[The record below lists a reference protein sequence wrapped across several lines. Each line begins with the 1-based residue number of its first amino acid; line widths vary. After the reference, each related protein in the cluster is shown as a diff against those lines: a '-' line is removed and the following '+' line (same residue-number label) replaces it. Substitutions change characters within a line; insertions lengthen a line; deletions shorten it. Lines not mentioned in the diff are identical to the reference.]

1 MSKEVMIILLVLC
14 VILSA
19 FFSGVEMALAK
30 VNKVRLERQAQ
41 NNDKKAK
48 LAFKF
53 VNDYNE
59 TITTILIGNDFVNIA
74 ASSLATLLFVAI
86 NPENGEMMATIIMA
100 IIILVFGEI
109 IPKSFATSYSFA
121 LSKILSYPLKF
132 FQILFYPLTK
142 LVQLTLKGFIKLLT
156 KRKKENVTDD
166 ELIEMVD
173 TMEEQGLIDE
183 GTQELITNAIDFI
196 DVDAIEIMVHRVDFF
211 AYNIQDDINE
221 LLNNPKLFNY
231 SRIPVYDET
240 IDNIIGILNTKKLI
254 KCHISGEKIDVRK
267 LLTEPLYVF
276 QTQSISSI
284 LKELRQNH
292 IHMAIVKDE
301 YGGTSGLLTM
311 EDILEELVGEIYD
324 EKDEEEMDE
333 YHKVN
338 KKKFTIDGDMNIFDF
353 FDIIGYDYENNYD
366 SINTTVGGWITDK
379 LGRFPLEKDSFE
391 FEGYKIQVMRAKQ
404 FTVER
409 VSVTKLIDDN
419 NEEK

>member
-1 MSKEVMIILLVLC
+1 MP
-14 VILSA
+14 
-19 FFSGVEMALAK
+19 
-30 VNKVRLERQAQ
+30 
-41 NNDKKAK
+41 
-48 LAFKF
+48 
-53 VNDYNE
+53 
-59 TITTILIGNDFVNIA
+59 
-74 ASSLATLLFVAI
+74 SSLATLLFVAI

-267 LLTEPLYVF
+267 LLT
-276 QTQSISSI
+276 
-284 LKELRQNH
+284 
-292 IHMAIVKDE
+292 
-301 YGGTSGLLTM
+301 
-311 EDILEELVGEIYD
+311 
-324 EKDEEEMDE
+324 
-333 YHKVN
+333 
-338 KKKFTIDGDMNIFDF
+338 
-353 FDIIGYDYENNYD
+353 
-366 SINTTVGGWITDK
+366 
-379 LGRFPLEKDSFE
+379 
-391 FEGYKIQVMRAKQ
+391 
-404 FTVER
+404 
-409 VSVTKLIDDN
+409 
-419 NEEK
+419 